1 VLLMLNRRLRLACQR
16 IDKKYIDKRLELEI
30 IDLVD
35 ALVNGDFDKISAE
48 NWYGRLN
55 KHDVEARLSEYG
67 NTLVLP
73 PASFLEKIDTY
84 EYSDGSGLAL
94 DVSLWTEGEG
104 MSDLTL
110 SLELIYDGTK
120 AKFQM
125 TDFVFYENLYGVSQQ
140 LQLQHSRQNRKGA
153 AF

>member
-1 VLLMLNRRLRLACQR
+1 MK
-16 IDKKYIDKRLELEI
+16 IDNSLELEI

-55 KHDVEARLSEYG
+55 KHDIEERLSEYG

-73 PASFLEKIDTY
+73 PASFIEKIDTY
-84 EYSDGSGLAL
+84 EYNDGSGLAL
-94 DVSLWTEGEG
+94 DVPLWTEEEG

-110 SLELIYDGTK
+110 SLELIYDGTQSK
-120 AKFQM
+120 LQM
-125 TDFVFYENLYGVSQQ
+125 TDLRVL
-140 LQLQHSRQNRKGA
+140 
-153 AF
+153 